1 MIRRE
6 VIRFIGI
13 GILFSGIV
21 IVFQV
26 EYTFIWNPVSLE
38 EKVDK
43 RHVALIQELKHDLEH
58 GAPPVL
64 FFGDS
69 VNFCYA
75 PTDVDRRGISEMLAS
90 MMPERRLVTVG
101 NRAYHMGVYDAYTR
115 FSLRHGRKKPKM
127 IVVPV
132 NLRSFT
138 THWIMN
144 PGWRFDDL
152 QRYLRHAG
160 IIDDLAYRPLKC
172 LKAGGDPGMTQ
183 DQYQL
188 AQVYDGRKVVGRV
201 KDFIGSEDD
210 KVTDEKKRNKV
221 VFYFMQGLD
230 KKNERVCQM
239 LRLAHYTKIRGY
251 KVLFYIGPVDFQTC
265 DKLLGNERFSKQMK
279 TNADYIMKILD
290 DAGYD
295 ALDLSRTLG
304 SDSFYY
310 RSPYP
315 DEHLNEKGRRYVA
328 ERLKERITAELG
340 GN

>member
-1 MIRRE
+1 MINRDI
-6 VIRFIGI
+6 IRFAGI
-13 GILFSGIV
+13 GVIFSGIV
-21 IVFQV
+21 IGFQAL
-26 EYTFIWNPVSLE
+26 YTFVLNPVPLE

-43 RHVALIQELKHDLEH
+43 RHAVLIQELKHDLEH
-58 GAPPVL
+58 GTSPVL

-69 VNFCYA
+69 VNLCYA
-75 PTDVDRRGISEMLAS
+75 PADNDQRKISEVLADL
-90 MMPERRLVTVG
+90 MPERRLVTVD
-101 NRAYHMGVYDAYTR
+101 NRAFHIGVYDAFTR
-115 FSLRHGRKKPKM
+115 FALWHGRKKPKI

-160 IIDDLAYRPLKC
+160 IIYDLAYRPLKC
-172 LKAGGDPGMTQ
+172 LKASGDPDMTQ
-183 DQYQL
+183 DQYQW
-188 AQVYDGRKVVGRV
+188 AQVYDGRKVVGRI
-201 KDFIGSEDD
+201 KDFIGPEDD
-210 KVTDEKKRNKV
+210 KVTDERKRNKV
-221 VFYFMQGLD
+221 VFYFMQELD

-239 LRLAHYTKIRGY
+239 LRLARYTKIRGY
-251 KVLFYIGPVDFQTC
+251 KVLFYIGPVDFQAC

-279 TNADYIMKILD
+279 INADYIMKILD
-290 DAGYD
+290 EAGYD

-304 SDSFYY
+304 SDGFCY
-310 RSPYP
+310 RSLYP